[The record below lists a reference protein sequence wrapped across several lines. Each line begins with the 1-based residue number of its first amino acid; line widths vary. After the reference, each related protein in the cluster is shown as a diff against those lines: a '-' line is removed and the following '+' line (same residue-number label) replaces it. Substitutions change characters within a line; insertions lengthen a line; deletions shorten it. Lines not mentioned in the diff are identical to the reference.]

1 MKLVVAA
8 PAFDLVVVQDGAG
21 VVVPGRYLLGG
32 ASGPELHS
40 LQRVTHLASAVAT
53 VVGVTQAK
61 VAIFV
66 VAPTLD
72 LKTTIQQVM

>member
-1 MKLVVAA
+1 MVVS
-8 PAFDLVVVQDGAG
+8 GH
-21 VVVPGRYLLGG
+21 YLLDG
-32 ASGPELHS
+32 ASGPQVHAWQTVS
-40 LQRVTHLASAVAT
+40 HLASAVAT

-72 LKTTIQQVM
+72 LKATIQQVM

>member
-1 MKLVVAA
+1 MV
-8 PAFDLVVVQDGAG
+8 FS
-21 VVVPGRYLLGG
+21 GRYLLGG

-40 LQRVTHLASAVAT
+40 LQRVSHLASAVAT

-61 VAIFV
+61 VAIVV

-72 LKTTIQQVM
+72 LKTTIQQVMMLGPPAKGPGAGMGWGWVG